1 MRAMVLCLAA
11 TVGIGSA
18 VASAAISDPGLTGTV
33 RTDQWDFT
41 QVSNTL
47 PLGTPAGTPLP
58 YGEGNNRSAW
68 PEQIGS
74 NAIIGTAE
82 FTKTSG
88 YGYVSASHSG
98 IYSLIYSAV
107 EPNEHGGVFVTS
119 EANALSGLQ
128 TIVFQL
134 DTSEAV
140 GYDLYDNAW
149 PTLSYT
155 TANGTTSNVEP
166 TDKGFLSRTEIDH
179 YTPEDPNIPEGQP
192 LPSYPIYR
200 NNRIVQWDLT
210 GADPITSFEIS
221 FETVAHSW
229 IYGARLDQSNTYTAV
244 PVPEPATLGL
254 LSLSGLLLV
263 RRKHA

>member
-18 VASAAISDPGLTGTV
+18 AASAAISDPGLTGTV

-41 QVSNTL
+41 DVSNTL
-47 PLGTPAGTPLP
+47 PSGTPAGTPLP
-58 YGEGNNRSAW
+58 YGKGNDPSAW
-68 PEQIGS
+68 PEQISS
-74 NAIIGTAE
+74 NVAGVDAE

-88 YGYVSASHSG
+88 YGYISNGKG

-107 EPNEHGGVFVTS
+107 VPNDAGGNFVAS
-119 EANALSGLQ
+119 ETNALSGLE

-134 DTSEAV
+134 DISEAV
-140 GYDLYDNAW
+140 GYDLHNNAL

-155 TANGTTSNVEP
+155 TSGGTTSNVQP
-166 TDKGFLSRTEIDH
+166 DAAGFLARDVIDY
-179 YTPEDPNIPEGQP
+179 YTPQDPNIPEGQP

-200 NNRIVQWDLT
+200 NSRIMQWDLT
-210 GADPITSFEIS
+210 GLGPISSFAIS
-221 FETVAHSW
+221 FESVAHSW